1 MSGLETAIRNALE
14 RSDRTNAEIRARIY
28 QSARQALENGLK
40 KQQIEDPDVIAKQR
54 HRLEA
59 VIHAIETEER
69 AALRARPTA
78 APVVSLGGAGER
90 AAPNPA
96 AADLSVSPRREPS
109 AGEKGRAGQGDSDL
123 GALRADREDS
133 LATGRTTATS
143 QSAAAGGKAESAA
156 PDVGAADKR
165 PRKRRRGRLLSFAM
179 VVATLAAA
187 AGATVWWIQTND
199 LLKSPADTSVAN
211 PPATVESEDF
221 DGAAGLQNLAA
232 QEGFSGEWIEVFTP
246 AEVAA
251 IRPGARSTVE
261 PLNDEGGERVRV
273 TSAVAGRDGDLVFE
287 IPADILAQLSGKSST
302 LALTVQAMPGKTAEF
317 SVECDFSS
325 LGACGRHRFTVHDE
339 RLDMLFKISF
349 DRGST
354 PSGPGRLVLNSD
366 VSGAGNSL
374 DVFAIRVLPGQ

>member
-1 MSGLETAIRNALE
+1 ME

-40 KQQIEDPDVIAKQR
+40 KQQIEDAEVIAKQR

-69 AALRARPTA
+69 AALRARPAA
-78 APVVSLGGAGER
+78 APAVSLAGAGER
-90 AAPNPA
+90 AAPDPA
-96 AADLSVSPRREPS
+96 AADLSVSPRREPP
-109 AGEKGRAGQGDSDL
+109 AGGQGRAGQGESDL

-133 LATGRTTATS
+133 LASGRTVATPQTAT
-143 QSAAAGGKAESAA
+143 AGGKAASAA

-165 PRKRRRGRLLSFAM
+165 PRKRRRGRLLSLAM

-187 AGATVWWIQTND
+187 AGATVWWIQTNE
-199 LLKSPADTSVAN
+199 LLKSPADTGVAN

-232 QEGFSGEWIEVFTP
+232 QEGFSGEWIEVFKP
-246 AEVAA
+246 AEAAA
-251 IRPGARSTVE
+251 IKPGARSTVE
-261 PLNDEGGERVRV
+261 PLNDDGGERVRV
-273 TSAVAGRDGDLVFE
+273 TSAVASGDGDLVFE

-325 LGACGRHRFTVHDE
+325 LGACGRHRFTAHDE

-349 DRGST
+349 DQNKA

-374 DVFAIRVLPGQ
+374 DIFAIRVLPGQ

>member
-69 AALRARPTA
+69 AALRARSAA

-90 AAPNPA
+90 TTTNPA
-96 AADLSVSPRREPS
+96 AADLSVSPRREPT
-109 AGEKGRAGQGDSDL
+109 AGEKGRAGRGDSDL

-133 LATGRTTATS
+133 LATGRTTTTS
-143 QSAAAGGKAESAA
+143 QSAAAGGKVESAA
-156 PDVGAADKR
+156 PDIGAADRR

-179 VVATLAAA
+179 VMATLAAA

-199 LLKSPADTSVAN
+199 LLKSPADTGVAN

-221 DGAAGLQNLAA
+221 DGAVGLQNLAA
-232 QEGFSGEWIEVFTP
+232 QEGFSGEWLEIFTP

-251 IRPGARSTVE
+251 IKPGARSTVE

-349 DRGST
+349 DRSSA

>member
-14 RSDRTNAEIRARIY
+14 RSDRANAEIRARIY

-59 VIHAIETEER
+59 VIHAIEAEER
-69 AALRARPTA
+69 AALARSAA
-78 APVVSLGGAGER
+78 APVVSLGEAGGR

-96 AADLSVSPRREPS
+96 DADLSVSARRES
-109 AGEKGRAGQGDSDL
+109 AAGEKGRAGQGDSDL
-123 GALRADREDS
+123 GALRADREES
-133 LATGRTTATS
+133 LASGRTVGATP
-143 QSAAAGGKAESAA
+143 SAGADGKPESAA

-199 LLKSPADTSVAN
+199 LLRSPADTSVAN

-221 DGAAGLQNLAA
+221 DGAAGLQNLGA

-246 AEVAA
+246 ADVAA
-251 IRPGARSTVE
+251 IKPGARSTVE
-261 PLNDEGGERVRV
+261 PVNDQGGERVRV
-273 TSAVAGRDGDLVFE
+273 TSAVAGKDGEIVFE
-287 IPADILAQLSGKSST
+287 IPADTLAQLSGKSST

-349 DRGST
+349 DRSIA

-374 DVFAIRVLPGQ
+374 DIFAIRVLPGQ

>member
-1 MSGLETAIRNALE
+1 ME

-69 AALRARPTA
+69 AALRARSAA

-90 AAPNPA
+90 TTTNPA
-96 AADLSVSPRREPS
+96 AADLSVSPRREPT
-109 AGEKGRAGQGDSDL
+109 AGEKGRAGRGDSDL

-133 LATGRTTATS
+133 LATGRTTTTS
-143 QSAAAGGKAESAA
+143 QSAAAGGKVESAA
-156 PDVGAADKR
+156 PDIGAADRR

-179 VVATLAAA
+179 VMATLAAA

-199 LLKSPADTSVAN
+199 LLKSPADTGVAN

-221 DGAAGLQNLAA
+221 DGAVGLQNLAA
-232 QEGFSGEWIEVFTP
+232 QEGFSGEWLEIFTP

-251 IRPGARSTVE
+251 IKPGARSTVE

-349 DRGST
+349 DRSSA